1 LPFGEDFSDS
11 AGITLAFFF
20 TTTPLSVF
28 LMSFFGATGGLG
40 FAAVLEA
47 DAVMDAVALFA
58 AAEVLAATALHN
70 PNHCKR

>member
-1 LPFGEDFSDS
+1 
-11 AGITLAFFF
+11 
-20 TTTPLSVF
+20 
-28 LMSFFGATGGLG
+28 MSFFGATGGLG